1 MPLGFNTLHARVVLT
16 SGAAATSPP
25 VPIVS
30 VCSGLGS
37 FTDST
42 VTAESTIVKAAHFN
56 ELRTAINCARVEYGL
71 APYSWAET
79 ITANAT
85 VIKASHLAELR
96 TALNGAY
103 AQASLP
109 EPQYTDPSL
118 SSVLIKTVHIQELR
132 NNVDAIY

>member
-37 FTDST
+37 FTDGT
-42 VTAESTIVKAAHFN
+42 LTAESTVIKAAHLN
-56 ELRTAINCARVEYGL
+56 ELRTAINCARIEYGL
-71 APYSWAET
+71 APHSWAEA
-79 ITANAT
+79 ITANVT
-85 VIKASHLAELR
+85 PVRASHLAELR

-109 EPQYTDPSL
+109 EPQYTDPIL
-118 SSVLIKTVHIQELR
+118 SSVMIKTVHIQELR